1 MDKHPTTR
9 YPNETVDE
17 FEKNVVHKHHD
28 NVTQWVNKF
37 SKKRGWFVQVW
48 NQNSGSAC
56 ESDNPGS
63 SKTSAIKVQIFFY
76 KLRTNKFHNKDW

>member
-28 NVTQWVNKF
+28 NVTQWVNEF
-37 SKKRGWFVQVW
+37 SKKRGWFVQVGI
-48 NQNSGSAC
+48 S
-56 ESDNPGS
+56 
-63 SKTSAIKVQIFFY
+63 Y
-76 KLRTNKFHNKDW
+76 